1 MALTDDTKDAL
12 GWALLVPGFL
22 HMIGELTGEE
32 GFSEAGDKLTLVPV
46 DKIAEVMGALRTDY
60 ANIETGSMEIGE
72 GVEVEVVDG

>member
-1 MALTDDTKDAL
+1 MALTDGEKDAL
-12 GWALLVPGFL
+12 GRALLVPGFL

-32 GFSEAGDKLTLVPV
+32 GFTDAGDKLAEVPV

-60 ANIETGSMEIGE
+60 VDIEDGTMEIGE

>member
-46 DKIAEVMGALRTDY
+46 DKIAEVMGALRTDHVD
-60 ANIETGSMEIGE
+60 IDDGTMEIGE
-72 GVEVEVVDG
+72 GVAVEVVDD

>member
-1 MALTDDTKDAL
+1 MSLTDDTKDAL

-32 GFSEAGDKLTLVPV
+32 GFSEAGDKLSTVPV
-46 DKIAEVMGALRTDY
+46 EQIAEVMGALRTDTVR
-60 ANIETGSMEIGE
+60 IEKGTMEIGD

>member
-32 GFSEAGDKLTLVPV
+32 GFSNAGDKLSEVPV
-46 DKIAEVMGALRTDY
+46 EKIAEVMGALRTDHV
-60 ANIETGSMEIGE
+60 NLDEGTMEIGE
-72 GVEVEVVDG
+72 GVAIEVVDD

>member
-1 MALTDDTKDAL
+1 MALSDDTKDAL

-22 HMIGELTGEE
+22 NMIGELTGEE
-32 GFSEAGDKLTLVPV
+32 GFSNAADKLSEVPV

-60 ANIETGSMEIGE
+60 VDIEDGAMEIGE

>member
-1 MALTDDTKDAL
+1 MSLTDDTKDAL

-32 GFSEAGDKLTLVPV
+32 GFSEAGDKLSTVPV
-46 DKIAEVMGALRTDY
+46 EQIAEVMGALRTDTVG
-60 ANIETGSMEIGE
+60 IEKGTMEIGD